1 MKKSTFIAKQN
12 TIGYIIAGVL
22 ILAASI
28 ALWYFPKEYAYRQQP
43 SRDNNLNPVNGVWDL
58 TAFDLD
64 EQIVFI
70 EGSVEYVSGA
80 LLTPEEFNAYGGA
93 IEYGSTPDDRTVAT
107 ARLRLVFSEDKV
119 YSLVGRSVEYNER
132 VFVNGMWRHDVGIP
146 GLTAEDSVAM
156 SGYKRIDVI
165 PVKGIVEI
173 VRQSSNFVHKEA
185 SGFTGYYISN
195 PDNIAQMMA
204 LSQMF
209 MSINIGLYLCLF
221 LLHMILFLLVRGY
234 RPNLWFAL
242 LCFVWMVRA
251 GMTDRFV
258 YQTMFPGIQWELGY
272 KLGCSSI
279 AITGILLVLMARDQF
294 PGLVQK
300 WPLRLFVVTQSA
312 LVVFFL
318 MADTVTD
325 SHIKVAAE
333 ILLYI
338 AAAYFAL
345 RFLMVLPMQIR
356 KRKLLTEQAIT
367 LVGLSVVL
375 FAMLHDA
382 MRYNNWISGI
392 FYYEIGEV
400 GMLALVLLQMVAMIV
415 GVMRQLNTAKKSA
428 LLAFETAEIARKN
441 EALALLRAQSA
452 EQDLELH
459 KQILANIPAENLVTY
474 GTLTLNTEKN
484 QVFLKDTDLQLR
496 PKEFTLLL
504 RLIRCDG
511 NPVGREE
518 LYEEVWSQPFV
529 STDRAFDSALHRLRQ
544 KIEESGYL
552 IRNTRG
558 KGYWIEMEENTP
570 ENL

>member
-1 MKKSTFIAKQN
+1 MKKPTFATKQN
-12 TIGYIIAGVL
+12 IIGYLIVGVL

-80 LLTPEEFNAYGGA
+80 LLTPEEFDAYEGA
-93 IEYGSTPDDRTVAT
+93 IEYGPTPDDRTVGT
-107 ARLRLVFSEDKV
+107 ARLRLIFPEDKV
-119 YSLVGRSVEYNER
+119 YSLVGRAVEYNER
-132 VFVNGMWRHDVGIP
+132 VYVNGLWRHDVGTP
-146 GLTAEDSVAM
+146 GLTAGESVAS

-165 PVKGIVEI
+165 PENGIVEI

-185 SGFTGYYISN
+185 GGFAGYYISS

-251 GMTDRFV
+251 GMTGRFV
-258 YQTMFPGIQWELGY
+258 YQTMFPNIPWEPGY
-272 KLGCSSI
+272 KLGCASI
-279 AITGILLVLMARDQF
+279 AVTGILLVLMARDQF
-294 PGLVQK
+294 LGTVQK
-300 WPLRLFVVTQSA
+300 WPLRLFVGAQSA
-312 LVVFFL
+312 LAVFFL
-318 MADTVTD
+318 IADTVTD

-333 ILLYI
+333 VLLYI
-338 AAAYFAL
+338 AAVYLAL
-345 RFLMVLPMQIR
+345 RFLTVLPMQIR
-356 KRKLLTEQAIT
+356 KRKLLIEQSIT
-367 LVGLSVVL
+367 LVGLSVAL
-375 FAMLHDA
+375 LAMLHDA
-382 MRYNNWISGI
+382 VRYNNWMKGI
-392 FYYEIGEV
+392 FYYEIGDA
-400 GMLALVLLQMVAMIV
+400 GMLVLVLLQMVAMII
-415 GVMRQLNTAKKSA
+415 GVMRQLGEAKQGA
-428 LLAFETAEIARKN
+428 LLAFETAEVARKN
-441 EALALLRAQSA
+441 ETLALLRAQSA

-459 KQILANIPAENLVTY
+459 KQIIADVPLESLVTY

-484 QVFLKDTDLQLR
+484 RAFLKDIDLQLR
-496 PKEFTLLL
+496 PKEFALLL
-504 RLIRCDG
+504 HMIRSG
-511 NPVGREE
+511 GEPVGREE
-518 LYEEVWSQPFV
+518 LYQAVWSQPFV

-558 KGYWIEMEENTP
+558 KGYRIEMEENTS